1 MSKKCFVV
9 ERDILEKAGFLAE
22 IGGYKYT
29 PLNDS
34 NIGSLTFILKEHGS
48 YLERF
53 GDGGAE
59 SDERYK
65 QIIPYIFVLDH
76 QGKFLAFQRA
86 TSGADYHESRL
97 RGKISLGIGG
107 HVDDGETPDTAL
119 LREFDEEAE
128 LISNGS
134 AMKFENYTEGI
145 AGLKRHVD
153 AEYVGVI
160 DDETT
165 PVDRVHLCL
174 AARIRLP
181 EGCSV
186 NVKHGE
192 NTRFW
197 YLTPQEYLGMKDRKE
212 IETERW
218 AEIVFENAILG
229 KG

>member
-1 MSKKCFVV
+1 MGKKCFVV
-9 ERDILEKAGFLAE
+9 ERELLEKAGFIAE
-22 IGGYKYT
+22 RGGYKYT
-29 PLNDS
+29 PLDGA
-34 NIGSLTFILKEHGS
+34 NIGSLTSILNEHGS
-48 YLERF
+48 YMERF
-53 GDGGAE
+53 GEGGAE

-65 QIIPYIFVLDH
+65 QIIPYIFVRDH
-76 QGKFLAFQRA
+76 LGKFLAFQRS
-86 TSGADYHESRL
+86 TSGTDYHESRL

-107 HVDDGETPDTAL
+107 HVDDGEMPDTAL
-119 LREFDEEAE
+119 LREFDEEAQ
-128 LISNGS
+128 LISKGS
-134 AMKFENYTEGI
+134 AISFDDYKEGI
-145 AGLKRHVD
+145 GGLKKHVD

-174 AARIRLP
+174 AVRIRLP
-181 EGCSV
+181 EGYSV
-186 NVKHGE
+186 AVKHGE

-197 YLTPQEYLGMKDRKE
+197 YLNSQEYIGMKERKE